1 MGIVKKKKK
10 KKEKKIKRKEKKKK
24 RKEKKETHLSIRLN
38 LKPRHKFT
46 HIWTPYFLIK
56 KPKIHIKNKSSSTAG
71 QTRYL
76 HVEE

>member
-1 MGIVKKKKK
+1 MALKANPLKKK
-10 KKEKKIKRKEKKKK
+10 KKKK
-24 RKEKKETHLSIRLN
+24 RKEKEKEKEKEKKKKET
-38 LKPRHKFT
+38 HKFT
-46 HIWTPYFLIK
+46 HIWTPYFFIK